1 MSSSDASDHRVA
13 ESVWLEP
20 SAALPLAGWYATP
33 MSGEAAAAL
42 TQAAH
47 RTAQRALAD
56 GGEAWRPRLGGLI
69 GQYWSGRPVELDYR
83 SLMATAPREARPL
96 VELIYGQLLV
106 SRKRSGA
113 LPHLDRAFAL
123 LIPGLDPAD
132 YFALLKRHELLRML
146 LLTDTGSAP
155 LDLPELLVEARVI
168 RRLRQGGS
176 GPAIDLSHD
185 DTLG

>member
-1 MSSSDASDHRVA
+1 MSSSDSSDYRVA

-20 SAALPLAGWYATP
+20 AVLLPPAGWYATP
-33 MSGEAAAAL
+33 LSGGAAAAF

-47 RTAQRALAD
+47 HAAQRALAE
-56 GGEAWRPRLGGLI
+56 GREAWRPRLGDLI

-83 SLMATAPREARPL
+83 SLMATAPQEARPL
-96 VELIYGQLLV
+96 VELVYGQLLV

-113 LPHLDRAFAL
+113 LLHLDRGFTL
-123 LIPGLDPAD
+123 LTPVLSPGD

-146 LLTDTGSAP
+146 ILTETAASP

-176 GPAIDLSHD
+176 GPVIDLSHD